1 MRSSTSNP
9 SSFGI
14 WMSRNNRSGFN
25 SFAAFTASKPLVH
38 SATTCTS
45 ACCSRYSRMSARA
58 GASSS
63 TITTVRVLGSSIR
76 VCPLGRLKGQAHFR
90 GEFAALL
97 INVELPG
104 KAKLGLEPLAHQRKA
119 KAGALV
125 PRTIRIA
132 GVGDPHNQHR
142 MLSFRPNGDGTAFEQ
157 VCDAVQHR
165 IFGQRLQDQRG
176 HLGAQGFLA
185 GLFEHIEPGA
195 EPHLLDEAIS
205 LHYVPFLLQ
214 RDSLLGPQP

>member
-45 ACCSRYSRMSARA
+45 ECCSRYSRMSARA

-63 TITTVRVLGSSIR
+63 TITTVRRLGSSIR
-76 VCPLGRLKGQAHFR
+76 VRPLGRLKRQADLR
-90 GEFAALL
+90 GELAPLL
-97 INVELPG
+97 VDVELPC
-104 KAKLGLEPLAHQRKA
+104 KAKLRLEPLAHQREA
-119 KAGALV
+119 KADAPM
-125 PRTIRIA
+125 PRTIRVARI
-132 GVGDPHNQHR
+132 GDPHNQQR
-142 MLSFRPNGDGTAFEQ
+142 MLSFRPNADGAAFEQ
-157 VCDAVQHR
+157 VCDTVQHR

-176 HLGAQGFLA
+176 HLGAQGLLA
-185 GLFEHIEPGA
+185 GLFEHIESGA
-195 EPHLLDEAIS
+195 EPHLLDGKIS
-205 LHYVPFLLQ
+205 LHDVQFLLQ
-214 RDSLLGPQP
+214 RDSLRGAEP